1 MSEEN
6 KLSFQVEPSEAG
18 QRIDS
23 YLSEKL
29 PDLTRSYLQKLIR
42 EGYVLLEGKPVKTG
56 AKLWPESKSR

>member
-18 QRIDS
+18 TRIDR

-29 PDLTRSYLQKLIR
+29 PDLTRSYLQTLIG
-42 EGYVLLEGKPVKTG
+42 EGFVLNVGLQPKKY
-56 AKLWPESKSR
+56 